1 MHLIFFPLI
10 VMIIGIGNDY
20 FKEMIQMD
28 GDDVSL
34 VSCTE
39 WEI

>member
-1 MHLIFFPLI
+1 MHFIFFPLI

-28 GDDVSL
+28 GDDKYL
-34 VSCTE
+34 DSCTE
-39 WEI
+39 